1 MSIVKRV
8 ALLLLLALLLGLAW
22 LVWRFQARPSLEPY
36 LPLALPA
43 AAAPQPAGALRVT
56 FLGVSSLLLSD
67 GETALLTD
75 GFFTRPAGR
84 EVLLGKIAPDRALIA
99 RSLQRAGIAKL
110 DAVIALHSHYDHAMD
125 SPEVAQRTGAM
136 LLGSASTAQIA
147 RGWGLAP
154 ERMQLLQDG
163 QVLRYGRFE
172 ITVLR
177 SRHFPHPLAMGEITE
192 PLRPPVRADAYRE
205 GGSYQLLVKHEG
217 RSLLIAGSAG
227 FVPERLRGLQAEVV
241 YLGIGGLGGKDEAYR
256 ADYWRETVQLTQAKR
271 VIPIHW
277 DDFTL
282 PLDQPLRPGRLLFDD
297 MEASM
302 AFLQRRAAAEGVE
315 LRLALPWQAVDPF
328 AGLRR

>member
-8 ALLLLLALLLGLAW
+8 ALLLLFALLLGLAW

-36 LPLALPA
+36 LPLAMPA
-43 AAAPQPAGALRVT
+43 AASQPPGALRVT
-56 FLGVSSLLLSD
+56 FLGVASLLLSD

-84 EVLLGKIAPDRALIA
+84 DVLFGKIAPDRALIA
-99 RSLQRAGIAKL
+99 RSLQKAGIGKL

-136 LLGSASTAQIA
+136 LLGSASTAQIG

-163 QVLRYGRFE
+163 QVLHYGRFE

-192 PLRPPVRADAYRE
+192 PLHPPVRADAYRE

-227 FVPERLRGLQAEVV
+227 FVPERLRGQQAEVV
-241 YLGIGGLGGKDEAYR
+241 YLGIGGLGSKDEAYR

-282 PLDQPLRPGRLLFDD
+282 PLDQPLVPGRLLLDD
-297 MEASM
+297 MGASM
-302 AFLQRRAAAEGVE
+302 EFLQRRAAAEGVE
-315 LRLALPWQAVDPF
+315 LRLALPWQQVDPF
-328 AGLRR
+328 AGLRH